1 MAAEAANSGPKK
13 GKIFVTKVN
22 KQEVP
27 FGPGGVEKAVS
38 ILKNVSKTKINPV
51 EVVKNLTDAER
62 AEVGARLEKINPAP
76 KGKFPS
82 EAEKPKGGT
91 QIIRNPSG
99 TKVIKIDPEGNMS
112 SRPTTSVKNIKVKYE
127 VGDGK
132 TSEKGVMQ
140 VPKPLP
146 KGTQANHAV
155 TDSANHTKPVK

>member
-1 MAAEAANSGPKK
+1 MARADKMTDAGGGGSINLSAVRSAVNALKNASK
-13 GKIFVTKVN
+13 TKVN
-22 KQEVP
+22 P
-27 FGPGGVEKAVS
+27 
-38 ILKNVSKTKINPV
+38 T
-51 EVVKNLTDAER
+51 EVVKGLSDAER
-62 AEVGARLEKINPAP
+62 RAVGAELKKINPAP
-76 KGKFPS
+76 KTGKFPS
-82 EAEKPKGGT
+82 EAEKPKDAT

-99 TKVIKIDPEGNMS
+99 TKVVKIDPEGNMS